1 MITAGQEYIN
11 SRDVVAKRENCARL
25 TADLWERLLPIHIN
39 EIFINNR
46 VCRTAIYIRVY
57 LVVFPDI
64 GTGVN
69 ALSHEEFHY
78 IREVLG

>member
-46 VCRTAIYIRVY
+46 VCRTAIYEYTSSFSLISALESMH
-57 LVVFPDI
+57 LVMRNF
-64 GTGVN
+64 TTF
-69 ALSHEEFHY
+69 EKY
-78 IREVLG
+78 